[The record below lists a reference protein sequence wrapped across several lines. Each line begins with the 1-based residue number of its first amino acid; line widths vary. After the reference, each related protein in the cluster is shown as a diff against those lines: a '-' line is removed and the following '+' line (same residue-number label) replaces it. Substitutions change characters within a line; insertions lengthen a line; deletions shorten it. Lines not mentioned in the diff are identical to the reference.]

1 MAATSRHYG
10 DIAVWINKVIDSCDH
25 PLQEITARK
34 LVRNFEKHLE
44 RSGMEFW
51 ERQSLIRPMQFR
63 IEEKRWDRTENRL
76 KKKK

>member
-10 DIAVWINKVIDSCDH
+10 DIAVWINKVIDSCNH

-34 LVRNFEKHLE
+34 LVRNFESQLE

-51 ERQSLIRPMQFR
+51 ERQSLIRPMYFR

>member
-34 LVRNFEKHLE
+34 LVRNFESYLE
-44 RSGMEFW
+44 RSSMDVW
-51 ERQSLIRPMQFR
+51 ERQSLIRPMLFR
-63 IEEKRWDRTENRL
+63 IDEKRWDRTENRL

>member
-44 RSGMEFW
+44 RSGMDVW
-51 ERQSLIRPMQFR
+51 ERQSLTKPMLYR

>member
-34 LVRNFEKHLE
+34 LVRNFESQLE
-44 RSGMEFW
+44 RSGMDFW
-51 ERQSLIRPMQFR
+51 EIQSLIRPMQFR

>member
-10 DIAVWINKVIDSCDH
+10 DIAVWINKVIDSCNH

-34 LVRNFEKHLE
+34 LVRNFESYLG
-44 RSGMEFW
+44 RAGMEFW
-51 ERQSLIRPMQFR
+51 EIQSLIRPMHFR

>member
-44 RSGMEFW
+44 RSSMDVW
-51 ERQSLIRPMQFR
+51 ERQSLIRPMLFR

>member
-10 DIAVWINKVIDSCDH
+10 DIAVWINKIIDSCNH

-34 LVRNFEKHLE
+34 LVRNFEKRLE
-44 RSGMEFW
+44 YSGMDIW
-51 ERQSLIRPMQFR
+51 ERQNLIKPMLYR

>member
-34 LVRNFEKHLE
+34 LVRNFENYLE
-44 RSGMEFW
+44 RSGMDVW

>member
-34 LVRNFEKHLE
+34 LVRNFESYLE
-44 RSGMEFW
+44 RLSMDVW
-51 ERQSLIRPMQFR
+51 ERQSLIRPMLYR

>member
-34 LVRNFEKHLE
+34 LVRNFENQLE

-51 ERQSLIRPMQFR
+51 EIQSLIRPMHMR
-63 IEEKRWDRTENRL
+63 IEEKRWDRIENRL
-76 KKKK
+76 KNKK

>member
-1 MAATSRHYG
+1 
-10 DIAVWINKVIDSCDH
+10 VIDSCDH

-34 LVRNFEKHLE
+34 LVRNFENYLE

-51 ERQSLIRPMQFR
+51 ERQSLIRPMLYR

>member
-34 LVRNFEKHLE
+34 LVRNFENYLE

-51 ERQSLIRPMQFR
+51 EIQSLIRPMQFR

>member
-10 DIAVWINKVIDSCDH
+10 DIAVWINRVIDSCDH

-34 LVRNFEKHLE
+34 LVRNFESYLE
-44 RSGMEFW
+44 RSSMDVW
-51 ERQSLIRPMQFR
+51 ERQSLIRPMLFR